1 MSWFIVF
8 FGLGSQPPHCQGS
21 GIILPSPAAT
31 QGVAGREG
39 MLRQNLF
46 IAQLPTGAMVRHPY
60 WLPWLGT
67 GQVVRLKEKRLRWYL
82 STIFQLGIMISID
95 ITRVV
100 TWNHEISLA
109 RLTSRML

>member
-1 MSWFIVF
+1 MSCFIVF
-8 FGLGSQPPHCQGS
+8 LGWVGSQPPHCEGS

-67 GQVVRLKEKRLRWYL
+67 GQSSVEGKK
-82 STIFQLGIMISID
+82 IFGGISQPYSNS
-95 ITRVV
+95 V
-100 TWNHEISLA
+100 L
-109 RLTSRML
+109 